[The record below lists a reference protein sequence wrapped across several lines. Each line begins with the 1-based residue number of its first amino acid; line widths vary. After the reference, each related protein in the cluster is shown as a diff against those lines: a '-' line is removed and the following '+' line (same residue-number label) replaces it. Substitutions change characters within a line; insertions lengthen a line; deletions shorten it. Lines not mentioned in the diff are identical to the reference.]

1 MSKAETLKQSAA
13 ASNAARLAEL
23 TIGIE
28 ELRQAKYQSVE
39 ELAATL
45 EPLAQAL
52 AKLTDETQQ
61 TLTTIEARTLTQG
74 ETFTRQLDTSA
85 KTWKDT
91 AIQAQQAAD
100 SLNQAGSRLEWT
112 HFALAATTGMG
123 SAVLVSAFWL
133 WLAPQKV
140 PQLQFDAKEV
150 AAILK
155 PAVIEA
161 LKPSRGR

>member
-13 ASNAARLAEL
+13 ASNAARVAALKS
-23 TIGIE
+23 GIE
-28 ELRQAKYQSVE
+28 ELRQAKHQSAE

-52 AKLTDETQQ
+52 AKLTDDTRDTLAAIETK
-61 TLTTIEARTLTQG
+61 TRAQG
-74 ETFTRQLDTSA
+74 ETFTSQLDTSA

-91 AIQAQQAAD
+91 AVQAQQAAD
-100 SLNQAGSRLEWT
+100 SLNRAGRRLEWR
-112 HFALAATTGMG
+112 HYALTVATGVASAA
-123 SAVLVSAFWL
+123 LVSAFWL
-133 WLAPQKV
+133 WLAPPRVQM
-140 PQLQFDAKEV
+140 QLDAKEV

-161 LKPSRGR
+161 LKPSRGK

>member
-13 ASNAARLAEL
+13 ASNAARVAALAS
-23 TIGIE
+23 GIE
-28 ELRQAKYQSVE
+28 ALRQAKHQSAE

-52 AKLTDETQQ
+52 ASLTDETRQ
-61 TLTTIEARTLTQG
+61 TLATIEGRTRAQG

-85 KTWKDT
+85 KTWKE
-91 AIQAQQAAD
+91 AAAQAQQAAD
-100 SLNQAGSRLEWT
+100 SLNRAGSRLEWT
-112 HFALAATTGMG
+112 HYALAVTTGLA

-133 WLAPQKV
+133 WLAPPRVQM
-140 PQLQFDAKEV
+140 QLDAKEV

-161 LKPSRGR
+161 LKPSRGK

>member
-13 ASNAARLAEL
+13 ASNAARVAAL
-23 TIGIE
+23 TSGIE
-28 ELRQAKYQSVE
+28 ELRQAKHQSAE

-52 AKLTDETQQ
+52 AKLTDDTRD
-61 TLTTIEARTLTQG
+61 TLAAIEAKTRAQG
-74 ETFTRQLDTSA
+74 EAFNLQLSTSA
-85 KTWKDT
+85 TTWKEAAT
-91 AIQAQQAAD
+91 QAQQAAD
-100 SLNQAGSRLEWT
+100 SLNRAGSRLEWR
-112 HFALAATTGMG
+112 FYALTVATGVASAA
-123 SAVLVSAFWL
+123 LVSAFWL

-140 PQLQFDAKEV
+140 PQMQFDAKEV

-161 LKPSRGR
+161 LKPSRGK